1 MERIKAWLTS
11 EGAPFY
17 GLLVLILLVAVM
29 VLLVQFMHK
38 PETVTHETQQQ
49 AETPAGVEDAA
60 DNARVPVT
68 HEQAQQAAKE
78 IRYIY
83 THEVKPTYT
92 IKTTADNA
100 QAQSEAARK
109 AAGADFAIVTDKNNP
124 EAKPDVAKLPKDTT
138 VELNQY
144 NVQAYKP
151 VLHTVE
157 VSPDIDV
164 NGERVGIDEVGY
176 TVQRKVTKDGKY
188 LGVGASYNVDE
199 HKVYAKVTYTW

>member
-38 PETVTHETQQQ
+38 PEAVTQEPQTQ
-49 AETPAGVEDAA
+49 AETAAGVEGAA

-138 VELNQY
+138 VGLNQY
-144 NVQAYKP
+144 NVQAYKQE
-151 VLHTVE
+151 LHTIE
-157 VSPDIDV
+157 VSPDIDA
-164 NGERVGIDEVGY
+164 GGKGISEVGY
-176 TVQRKVTKDGKY
+176 VEQHKISKDGKY
-188 LGVGASYNVDE
+188 IGFGAAYNVDE
-199 HKVYAKVTYTW
+199 HKALAKITYTW